1 MVTSCLMVKSPFLML
16 ITYHH
21 ITRRGFSQVMDVI
34 SKACRG
40 NYRYIDCI
48 EEEPGPGGLGQGL
61 EKRNF
66 AV

>member
-1 MVTSCLMVKSPFLML
+1 ML

-61 EKRNF
+61 EKRNL
-66 AV
+66 VV